1 MKIKKVKDL
10 VLIKE
15 YDSNDNNKTLSF
27 LVPKEDDDI
36 LNAPYG
42 QKNIIKTIGPSYFL
56 QSQKDYY
63 LITKEFDTQS
73 YKTIVGILN
82 YERTFIDG
90 LKEQEV
96 SSLPKWAQKKVF
108 ELLMNV

>member
-10 VLIKE
+10 VLVKE
-15 YDSNDNNKTLSF
+15 YDSNDKSKTLSF
-27 LVPKEDDDI
+27 LVPIEDDDL
-36 LNAPYG
+36 LNTPYG
-42 QKNIIKTIGPSYFL
+42 QKNKIKTSGPAYLL
-56 QSQKDYY
+56 QSQEVYY

-73 YKTIVGILN
+73 YKTSGGILN
-82 YERTFIDG
+82 YEITFIEE

-108 ELLMNV
+108 ELLMDV

>member
-10 VLIKE
+10 VLVKE
-15 YDSNDNNKTLSF
+15 YDSNDKSKTLSF

-42 QKNIIKTIGPSYFL
+42 QKNKIKTSGTSYFL
-56 QSQKDYY
+56 QSQEVYY
-63 LITKEFDTQS
+63 LITKQFDTQS
-73 YKTIVGILN
+73 YKVIGSLIN
-82 YERTFIDG
+82 YEKTFIDG

-108 ELLMNV
+108 ELLMDV